1 MKWFVSAG
9 SPAGVFV
16 CALLSVTSAARAQ
29 ESPPASAPP
38 ETSQPVSEP
47 QAAPTEGTALPSVVV
62 TAPAEKK
69 KGKKKKV
76 EPSKGGGNPSEGV
89 SGVAAPEGGLVEG
102 EAIPM
107 DGVVLGGAA
116 VSDTGTTVFDS
127 KAVNTRTDG
136 SGDANTFLRNLPNVQ
151 YQNDTSTDAG
161 MTLQE
166 TIDTRPLLLSI
177 NGARTYENNFILNGV
192 SINSITGPAERQS
205 VAMSDSDQLPN
216 LNVIYGLH
224 PQTVFVPSEFIGT
237 ATIIDSN
244 ASAEYGEFQGG
255 VVIYDLAT
263 PPTDRYRASVT
274 YSRETDQMMN
284 YILGTPNGTNPL
296 AREAP
301 TFEKNNL
308 AVSLGAPIT
317 NEFAFIAQASRRT
330 AETSK
335 QKTYEYFDEFVDEE
349 SDNVFMRLA
358 TSLKTGVGLFTFDTS
373 HTDYEQNWQS
383 PKFRDLEMEV
393 ETKSSSTQIEYLGAL
408 AGISNAAIGLNGVTL
423 KSRAYYNKSDTG
435 NYAGANEA
443 YAWVGSR
450 QSKINGVWVET
461 FRSTEFED
469 WCRAIPSS
477 AAGATATSNNTTCY
491 EGGYGN
497 SEQGQTDYGVQ
508 AQLKGN
514 IFLGNFLIGGEAK
527 TYEGRRARLEDFT
540 YYSSFTPALSA
551 TPTALPNPR
560 TGYFVCPPGDPLCT
574 SEQYNRVK
582 IVNPAYDI
590 TAAVDAI
597 HSYAELDQTLGWFNV
612 RAGVRV
618 DYEDYF
624 KNVNVAP
631 RLAGSITP
639 LSGLTFT
646 GGYNR
651 YYLGETLYYAIRDG
665 QPRTTTHTRGAH
677 NTTTGVVPSTWTV
690 STQSKLDYKSAD
702 LATPFTDE
710 YSGAV
715 RVRDPLLGGSWRLR
729 YLERYGEDQF
739 AGTNCG
745 SSVCKELTNNG
756 ESFYRS
762 ATAEYSKFWS
772 RLSNPFNLSGVG
784 IVGTVTWS
792 EQTVSDDTFQDED
805 EYLEL
810 IKYKGKSYTEKT
822 FTAVTG
828 NLDIPVRFGGTLTTS
843 WFNDRLFLNLSAGY
857 NLGYD
862 GVYDTGEEVPFGEE
876 GKLHHVYEDT
886 TFKPVLMLD
895 LDGQIAVTEQAAI
908 EFHVNNVLNSPGNAI
923 ATNQN
928 PWLVGRSYWV
938 GSTVK
943 F

>member
-9 SPAGVFV
+9 MPAGVFV
-16 CALLSVTSAARAQ
+16 CAVLSVTSTAGAQ
-29 ESPPASAPP
+29 ESPPVSTPP
-38 ETSQPVSEP
+38 ETSQPVSGP
-47 QAAPTEGTALPSVVV
+47 QASPTEGTALPSVVV
-62 TAPAEKK
+62 TATAKK
-69 KGKKKKV
+69 KAGKKSKTA
-76 EPSKGGGNPSEGV
+76 PSQGGGNPSDGI
-89 SGVAAPEGGLVEG
+89 SGVASPEGSAAGG
-102 EAIPM
+102 EIIPV

-116 VSDTGTTVFDS
+116 VSDTGTTVFDAN
-127 KAVNTRTDG
+127 AVKMRTDG

-205 VAMSDSDQLPN
+205 VAMSDSDQVPN
-216 LNVIYGLH
+216 LNLIYGLH
-224 PQTVFVPSEFIGT
+224 PQTIYVPPEFIGRDT
-237 ATIIDSN
+237 VIDSN
-244 ASAEYGEFQGG
+244 ASSEYGEFQGG
-255 VVIYDLAT
+255 VVIYDLAK

-284 YILGTPNGTNPL
+284 YILGTPTGTNPL
-296 AREAP
+296 DRKSP

-335 QKTYEYFDEFVDEE
+335 QKTYEYFDSFVDED
-349 SDNVFMRLA
+349 SDNTFMRLA
-358 TSLKTGVGLFTFDTS
+358 TSLRTSIGLFTFDTS
-373 HTDYEQNWQS
+373 HTDYAQNWES
-383 PKFRDLEMEV
+383 PKFRDLEMDV

-408 AGISNAAIGLNGVTL
+408 TGIANAAIGLNGVTL
-423 KSRAYYNKSDTG
+423 KGRAYYNDSDTG
-435 NYAGANEA
+435 NYAGENEA
-443 YAWVGSR
+443 FAWIGSR
-450 QSKINGVWVET
+450 QNKINGVWVET
-461 FRSTEFED
+461 FRSTEFEN
-469 WCRAIPSS
+469 WCRVVPSS
-477 AAGATATSNNTTCY
+477 AAAATDSSNHTTCY

-497 SEQGQTDYGVQ
+497 SEQGQTDYGAQ

-527 TYEGRRARLEDFT
+527 SYEGNRARLEDFT
-540 YYSSFTPALSA
+540 YYSSFAPALSA
-551 TPTALPNPR
+551 TSTTSANPR
-560 TGYFVCPPGDPLCT
+560 TGYFVCPAGDPLCT
-574 SEQYNRVK
+574 REQYNRVK

-590 TAAVDAI
+590 TATVNAI
-597 HSYAELDQTLGWFNV
+597 HSFAEIDQTLGWFNV

-631 RLAGSITP
+631 RLAGTITP
-639 LSGLTFT
+639 LAGLSFT

-651 YYLGETLYYAIRDG
+651 YYIGETLYYAIRDG
-665 QPRTTTHTRGAH
+665 QPRTTTYSRSH
-677 NTTTGVVPSTWTV
+677 NSTTGVVSSTWNQ
-690 STQSKLDYKSAD
+690 STQSTLDYESAD
-702 LATPFTDE
+702 LETPFTDE
-710 YSGAV
+710 YSGTV
-715 RVRDPLLGGSWRLR
+715 RIRDPLLGGQWRLR

-739 AGTNCG
+739 AATNCG
-745 SSVCKELTNNG
+745 TSSCKELTNDG

-772 RLSNPFNLSGVG
+772 RLSNPFHLSGAG
-784 IVGTVTWS
+784 ISAGVTWS
-792 EQTVSDDTFQDED
+792 EQTVSDNTFQDED
-805 EYLEL
+805 EDLERIL
-810 IKYKGKSYTEKT
+810 YKGKSYTEQS

-828 NLDIPVRFGGTLTTS
+828 NLDIPLRVGGTFSTS
-843 WFNDRLFLNLSAGY
+843 WLNDKLFLNLSAGY
-857 NLGYD
+857 NFGYD
-862 GVYDTGEEVPFGEE
+862 GVYDTGEEIDFE
-876 GKLHHVYEDT
+876 GRTHHVYGDT

-895 LDGQIAVTEQAAI
+895 VDGQIAVTEQAAI

-928 PWLVGRSYWV
+928 PWLLGRSYWV